1 MSNAISNA
9 VTTMNASIVEL
20 VDQST
25 AQAAANQQSMLS
37 GAAIVNISAEAFA
50 AQAAAAVKV

>member
-1 MSNAISNA
+1 MSNTISNA
-9 VTTMNASIVEL
+9 VTTMNAAIVEL

-25 AQAAANQQSMLS
+25 AQAAANQQSMLT
-37 GAAIVNISAEAFA
+37 GAAFVNISAEAFA

>member
-1 MSNAISNA
+1 MSNVISNA
-9 VTTMNASIVEL
+9 VNTMNAAIVEL

-37 GAAIVNISAEAFA
+37 GAATVNISAEAFA
-50 AQAAAAVKV
+50 AQAEAAIKV